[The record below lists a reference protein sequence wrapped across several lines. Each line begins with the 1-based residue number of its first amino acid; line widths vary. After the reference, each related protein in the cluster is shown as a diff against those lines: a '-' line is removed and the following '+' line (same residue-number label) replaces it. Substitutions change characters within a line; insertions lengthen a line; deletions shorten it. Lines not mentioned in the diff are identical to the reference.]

1 MPAVIPS
8 VMLTAIPSGGTLGVI
23 GGGQLGALFA
33 MAAKRMGYRVEAFSD
48 VADCPAAHHC
58 DRVHVGSFDDPDALT
73 AMADGL
79 DVVTFEFENVS
90 AEPLRPLAGVVPVRP
105 APEVLFTTQNRG
117 REKAF
122 LVREGFPCAPHR
134 LVRSREELHAAAAAL
149 GLPAV
154 LKTAAFGYDGKGQ
167 RKLDATAG
175 PHEIDAA
182 WNDLASG
189 FKECVL
195 ENGVEPCVLENGFKE
210 CVLENGVEP
219 CVLEN
224 GVEPCVLESGFK
236 ECVLILERWID
247 FECEISVVAA
257 RGSDGATAVF
267 APTRNHHRH
276 HILDISSTPAG
287 LPESVIKKAC
297 DMAAAILAK
306 LAVVGVAC
314 VEFFVTRDG
323 RVLVNEIAPRPH
335 NSGHLTIH
343 ACETSQFE
351 QQVRAVCGL
360 PLGSTRQLAPA
371 AMANLLGDCWV
382 NGEPDWA
389 AALAVPGVSLVLYG
403 KREPRP
409 GRKMGHL
416 TALAESVEEA
426 IANVTRA
433 RSLACREKDSDA
445 AGAAPSADASISDAT
460 GLRDAGT

>member
-8 VMLTAIPSGGTLGVI
+8 VMPTVIPPGGTLGVI

-167 RKLDATAG
+167 RKLNATAG

-195 ENGVEPCVLENGFKE
+195 I
-210 CVLENGVEP
+210 
-219 CVLEN
+219 
-224 GVEPCVLESGFK
+224 LES
-236 ECVLILERWID
+236 WID

-257 RGSDGATAVF
+257 RGSDGAVAVF

-276 HILDISSTPAG
+276 HILDLSSAPAG
-287 LPESVIKKAC
+287 LPESVIKTAR

-433 RSLACREKDSDA
+433 RSLACREKDFDA
-445 AGAAPSADASISDAT
+445 AGAAPIADAT
-460 GLRDAGT
+460 GLRDAGD